1 VAFLIDITGHLN
13 VLNLK
18 LQGKEQV
25 FILLYDFI
33 KAFKAK
39 HRLWEGQL
47 DSGYLTHLPT
57 YQDYQTVTLI
67 SVSIFSS

>member
-1 VAFLIDITGHLN
+1 MAFLINITGHLN

-25 FILLYDFI
+25 FTLLYDVI

-39 HRLWEGQL
+39 RRLWEGQL
-47 DSGYLTHLPT
+47 VSGYLTHLPT
-57 YQDYQTVTLI
+57 CQDYQTVTLI